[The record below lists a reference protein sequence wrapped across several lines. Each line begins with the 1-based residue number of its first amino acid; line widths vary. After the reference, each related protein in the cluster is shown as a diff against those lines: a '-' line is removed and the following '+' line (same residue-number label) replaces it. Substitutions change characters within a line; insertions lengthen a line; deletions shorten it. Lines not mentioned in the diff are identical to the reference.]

1 MCARLD
7 TTGLLAD
14 VTYAVLH
21 GQTEAGRER
30 LRLYRRADGGVWMTM
45 DGDWTAHQ
53 PGEPAPGVPALHAMY
68 VEAHA
73 GADWGIES
81 LVMRLSGPEQ
91 RDAAFHFDGVLWR
104 GAIQTDQATLDRAVP
119 FRPDMLVIFDSIA
132 SATLAFHRLALAE
145 RQRLTID
152 VIRMDLSSL
161 EPVPTRL
168 PFECIGREPIT
179 TAVGKVEALHY
190 FAGTRHWWAD
200 SRGMLVAAT
209 GYQLLEYHWLGP

>member
-14 VTYAVLH
+14 VTYAVLR

-30 LRLYRRADGGVWMTM
+30 LRLYRRADGGAWMTM
-45 DGDWTAHQ
+45 DGDWTVPQ
-53 PGEPAPGVPALHAMY
+53 PGAPRALY

-91 RDAAFHFDGVLWR
+91 RDASFRFDGVLWQ
-104 GAIQTDQATLDRAVP
+104 GAIQTGQATLDRAVP

-132 SATLAFHRLALAE
+132 SAMLAFRRLALAE
-145 RQRLTID
+145 RQERTVD
-152 VIRMDLSSL
+152 VIRIDLSSL
-161 EPVPTRL
+161 EPVPTRQQ
-168 PFECIGREPIT
+168 FECIGREAVT
-179 TAVGKVEALHY
+179 TMAGNFDAIHY
-190 FAGTRHWWAD
+190 FSSARHWWAD

-209 GYQLLEYHWLGP
+209 GYRLLEYHWLGQ